1 MCENFPRLIVLQ
13 SRRLGGTTSATR
25 FPPPTLSFQSETL
38 MSLRPTLLVALLVAG
53 GVCTAQAEPAL
64 TVGNTLSFFQ
74 GKFGT
79 NNNINIRYDATDIQY
94 GDSNWRVK
102 LTVPYVSES
111 GLPADAT
118 ISGGTVVGG
127 TGGSTQTRSASG
139 LGDVWLAGHYKVF
152 AGSGLTP
159 SVTPYVKVKFGT
171 ASAASGLG
179 TGKNDYEVG
188 VGLQQ
193 IAGNNWFPFANLGYR
208 VVGNPAG
215 YNLRNIGIYQVGAS
229 YALSQQNIVTL
240 MYAGSQAMVA
250 GGSAPSDVI
259 LAWNYNLTAKGSG
272 FQVYLDKGLSNGSA
286 NFGVGVGGQI
296 VF

>member
-1 MCENFPRLIVLQ
+1 
-13 SRRLGGTTSATR
+13 
-25 FPPPTLSFQSETL
+25 
-38 MSLRPTLLVALLVAG
+38 MSHRPTLLALLLAAG
-53 GVCTAQAEPAL
+53 GLGTAQAEPAL

-74 GKFGT
+74 GTFGT
-79 NNNINIRYDATDIQY
+79 SNTINIRYDATDIQY
-94 GDSNWRVK
+94 GDNNTWRVK

-111 GLPADAT
+111 GLPANAT

-127 TGGSTQTRSASG
+127 GAGSTQTRSASG
-139 LGDVWLAGHYKVF
+139 LGDIWLAGHSKVF
-152 AGSGLTP
+152 QGSGLTP
-159 SVTPYVKVKFGT
+159 SVTPYVKVKFAT

-193 IAGNNWFPFANLGYR
+193 VVGSNWFPFANLGYR

-215 YNLRNIGIYQVGAS
+215 YALRNIGIYQVGAS
-229 YALSQQNIVTL
+229 YAPSQQNVVTL

-259 LAWNYNLTAKGSG
+259 LAWNYNLTPKGSG
-272 FQVYLDKGLSNGSA
+272 FQVYLDKGLSHGSA
-286 NFGVGVGGQI
+286 NFGVGIGGPI